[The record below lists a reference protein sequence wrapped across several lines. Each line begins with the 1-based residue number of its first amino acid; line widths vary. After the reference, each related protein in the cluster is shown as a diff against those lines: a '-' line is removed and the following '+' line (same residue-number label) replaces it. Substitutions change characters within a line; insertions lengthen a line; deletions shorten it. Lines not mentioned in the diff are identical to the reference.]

1 MLNEDLEQ
9 EIVSRAQQT
18 PESFGLLYDHYFPK
32 IYNYIYHR
40 VHNTQ
45 LAEDLVS
52 ETFYKALANIQKF
65 KWRERSFACWLYTIA
80 RNQIVD
86 TFRKVSPVLLDESWA
101 EDLPAKGDDPEEKV
115 MQDAVKNEL
124 SAIIRTLSQD
134 QQDALFLRFQEGL
147 KIKEIALIMNKNEG
161 AVKALLFRGLKNM
174 RKRMEGGI

>member
-1 MLNEDLEQ
+1 LLNEDIEQ
-9 EIVSRAQQT
+9 EIVSSAQQT

-40 VHNTQ
+40 VRNTQ

-86 TFRKVSPVLLDESWA
+86 TYRKTTPVLLDESWA
-101 EDLPAKGDDPEEKV
+101 EGLPSTGDDPEEKV
-115 MQDAVKNEL
+115 MQDAVKKEL
-124 SAIIRTLSQD
+124 LLIIRTLSQD
-134 QQDALFLRFQEGL
+134 QQDALLLRFQEGL
-147 KIKEIALIMNKNEG
+147 KIKEIALIMDRNEG

-174 RKRMEGGI
+174 RKKMEGGT